1 VAVGLSGRVVGPSL
15 AELPPDGL
23 VRAAD
28 VARFIG
34 CSARTVQRAG
44 IPYVAVTPRVRRYRV
59 RDVRAWIEAH
69 VRGAA

>member
-1 VAVGLSGRVVGPSL
+1 MRGLVGPSL
-15 AELPPDGL
+15 AELPADAL
-23 VRAAD
+23 VRAED

-59 RDVRAWIEAH
+59 GDVRAWIADR